1 MLDHAGLTPEALA
14 YYNSLPLG
22 DQIAMSHS
30 NLTFRT
36 LEDLK
41 GYQARNL
48 SNLDAVL
55 YQRLPDPAI
64 PSNSALD
71 PLDTE

>member
-1 MLDHAGLTPEALA
+1 M
-14 YYNSLPLG
+14 N
-22 DQIAMSHS
+22 HS

-41 GYQARNL
+41 AYEERNL
-48 SNLDAVL
+48 QGTDSVL

-71 PLDTE
+71 PLDAQLPDSK

>member
-1 MLDHAGLTPEALA
+1 MLEETLLDGEARSFLQA
-14 YYNSLPLG
+14 LPLA
-22 DQIAMSHS
+22 DRIAMERS

-36 LEDLK
+36 LDDLRS
-41 GYQARNL
+41 YHAAML

-64 PSNSALD
+64 PSNAALD
-71 PLDTE
+71 PLDAE